1 MSALLL
7 CFIMQMP
14 AANGLVVEAVTM
26 SVPDDIWETLS

>member
-7 CFIMQMP
+7 CFMMHLP
-14 AANGLVVEAVTM
+14 AADGLVIEAVTM